1 MTDINQTLQQRGERY
16 GEFADTAAAAQDI
29 KDIFA
34 AYDCQNRSSH
44 HNEALDLIATKLA
57 RIITGDP
64 DYSDNWHDI
73 AGYATLVEQEIAR
86 LQQLEAQGE
95 KLAEKIKQH
104 KENQNV

>member
-1 MTDINQTLQQRGERY
+1 MMDKYKLLQGDALTMLANAMRAGFSFLQ
-16 GEFADTAAAAQDI
+16 
-29 KDIFA
+29 
-34 AYDCQNRSSH
+34 
-44 HNEALDLIATKLA
+44 ALDLIATKLA

-86 LQQLEAQGE
+86 LQQLEAQGA